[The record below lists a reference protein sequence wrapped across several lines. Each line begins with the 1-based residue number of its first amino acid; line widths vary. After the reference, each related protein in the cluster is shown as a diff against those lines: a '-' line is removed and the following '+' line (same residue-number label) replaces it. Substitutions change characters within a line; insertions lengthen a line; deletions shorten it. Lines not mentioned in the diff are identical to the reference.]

1 MHKGWG
7 SRPDPSP
14 RIVGLLTWAWGP
26 SSPVAPPCRAGLA
39 RGGAPNE
46 QPMDMGTV
54 LSRRP
59 DVRSRFGR
67 PGEHPMGLG
76 TVRTGRG
83 STLMD
88 LGAALTRSLAQRA
101 GSTEPGRA
109 HGMEKMGALPRRT
122 AYPPEKNG
130 IMVWGPVR
138 VPVHLS
144 HTERPS
150 RPHEGCR
157 KRHPLNDHPLRIE
170 LDVIV
175 L

>member
-1 MHKGWG
+1 M
-7 SRPDPSP
+7 
-14 RIVGLLTWAWGP
+14 
-26 SSPVAPPCRAGLA
+26 
-39 RGGAPNE
+39 GGAPNE

-54 LSRRP
+54 LTRRP

-76 TVRTGRG
+76 TVLTGRD
-83 STLMD
+83 SMLMD
-88 LGAALTRSLAQRA
+88 LGA
-101 GSTEPGRA
+101 GSTEPRRA
-109 HGMEKMGALPRRT
+109 HGMEKTGALPRRT

-150 RPHEGCR
+150 RPHECCR
-157 KRHPLNDHPLRIE
+157 KRHPLNNRPSLI
-170 LDVIV
+170 
-175 L
+175 

>member
-1 MHKGWG
+1 M
-7 SRPDPSP
+7 
-14 RIVGLLTWAWGP
+14 
-26 SSPVAPPCRAGLA
+26 
-39 RGGAPNE
+39 GGAPNE

-157 KRHPLNDHPLRIE
+157 KRHPLNNRPFLM
-170 LDVIV
+170 
-175 L
+175 